1 LASGWCSSLALC
13 LALAL
18 AAVPARATVY
28 ATQDAALHDAFPD
41 ADAIEAKSYVLDDA
55 QAARVQAL
63 AETPLDRKLWTIHT
77 ARRAG
82 ETLGYAVLDMRTVRT
97 LPEALLVV
105 LTPDGAVRSLRILAF
120 HEPAEYQ
127 PSPRWLALFE
137 GRRLDG
143 ELRLKRGIQQ
153 IAGATLSSQSVTR
166 AVRTALA
173 LYQVLI
179 QTPGGAE

>member
-1 LASGWCSSLALC
+1 M
-13 LALAL
+13 L
-18 AAVPARATVY
+18 AAGPARATVY

-55 QAARVQAL
+55 QVERVRQL
-63 AETPLDRKLWTIHT
+63 AETEVDRKLWTIHT

-82 ETLGYAVLDMRTVRT
+82 QTLGYALLDLRTVRT

-105 LTPDGAVRSLRILAF
+105 LTPEGTVRSLRILAF
-120 HEPAEYQ
+120 HEPAEFQ
-127 PSPRWLALFE
+127 PPPRWLALFE
-137 GRRLDG
+137 GRKLDD
-143 ELRLKRGIQQ
+143 ELKLKRGIQQ
-153 IAGATLSSQSVTR
+153 ITGATLSSQSVTR

-179 QTPGGAE
+179 QKPAGG

>member
-13 LALAL
+13 LALA
-18 AAVPARATVY
+18 AGSARATVY

-41 ADAIEAKSYVLDDA
+41 ADAIEPKSYVLDDA
-55 QAARVQAL
+55 QVQRVQAL
-63 AETPLDRKLWTIHT
+63 ADCALDRKLWTIHT
-77 ARRAG
+77 AKRAG
-82 ETLGYAVLDMRTVRT
+82 ETLGYALLDMRTVRT
-97 LPEALLVV
+97 QPEALLVV
-105 LTPDGAVRSLRILAF
+105 LTPDGAVRSLRVLAF

-127 PSPRWLALFE
+127 PSLRWLALFE
-137 GRRLDG
+137 GKKLDD

-179 QTPGGAE
+179 QKPGGAG

>member
-1 LASGWCSSLALC
+1 MASGWFSSLALC
-13 LALAL
+13 LVL
-18 AAVPARATVY
+18 AATPAGATVY
-28 ATQDAALHDAFPD
+28 ATQEAALHDAFPD
-41 ADAIEAKSYVLDDA
+41 ADAVEPKSFVLDDA
-55 QAARVQAL
+55 QVERVRAL
-63 AETPLDRKLWTIHT
+63 AETDVDRRLWTIHK

-82 ETLGYAVLDMRTVRT
+82 ATLGYAVLDVRTVRT

-127 PSPRWLALFE
+127 PPPRWLALFE
-137 GRRLDG
+137 GRRLDE

-153 IAGATLSSQSVTR
+153 VAGATLSSQSVMR

-179 QTPGGAE
+179 QAPGGAR